1 MKLLRARR
9 GRPQKFGRPAK
20 AVTLTLPEDVI
31 GALTGIDEDLGRAVV
46 RVSQPL
52 AAKAAQRR
60 PAELSTYGDSAV
72 IVVKPLS
79 VLARMTGVTL
89 VPMPDGRALISLDP
103 AISVHEFELMLRDVL
118 ESKGQIETDARTLL
132 LAIADILKSARQTKN
147 VTIRQ
152 RSIIVLQE
160 SRSRRRAG

>member
-52 AAKAAQRR
+52 AAKASQRG

-72 IVVKPLS
+72 IVVKPLG
-79 VLARMTGVTL
+79 VLARMAGVTL

-103 AISVHEFELMLRDVL
+103 SMTVHEFELMLRDVL
-118 ESKGQIETDARTLL
+118 ESNPRIDPDARTLL
-132 LAIADILKSARQTKN
+132 VAIADILKTARQTKN

-152 RSIIVLQE
+152 RSIIVLQD